1 MHAAAKAKHHLALFL
16 IAIGS
21 LGMACA
27 LVGIAIAVDEA
38 MRQNG
43 MQGDKI
49 LASSICSTL
58 SGGLGIW
65 SFRRGL
71 VIRTRAIQ
79 AGSTVHL
86 HDGSGIWTT
95 RSGTAK
101 PSFIQNKG
109 KAGETPT
116 DEGERN
122 GT

>member
-27 LVGIAIAVDEA
+27 LVGVGIAINEA
-38 MRQNG
+38 MRQNVV
-43 MQGDKI
+43 QGDKI

-71 VIRTRAIQ
+71 TMRTRAIE

-86 HDGSGIWTT
+86 HDGGGIWTT

-116 DEGERN
+116 
-122 GT
+122 